1 MKKMFA
7 ATLMVLSTLFFS
19 SAAFGQEAA
28 ATRTRLFKPFKV
40 DVSLGFALPMES
52 GTGSKG
58 GLLFVVEPKYAV
70 ADQFALGLRL
80 EGAAMA
86 RGVTVN
92 DDEFEGDLQLNG
104 SYLITGDYY
113 LSNKGFRPFLGA
125 GAGLFTVA
133 GTYVS
138 SGNSNNDILTGNKL
152 GGMFRTGFEARH
164 FRLGIE
170 YNLVGKTDFSL
181 KNNYMGFKLGICIG
195 GGRYRK

>member
-1 MKKMFA
+1 MNKKFA
-7 ATLMVLSTLFFS
+7 PTLMGVCTLLFS
-19 SAAFGQEAA
+19 SVSFAQEQA
-28 ATRTRLFKPFKV
+28 ATRTRMFKPFKV

-52 GTGSKG
+52 GTGTKA

-86 RGVTVN
+86 RGVIVN
-92 DDEFEGDLQLNG
+92 NDEFEGDVQVNG
-104 SYLITGDYY
+104 SYLLTGDYY

-133 GTYVS
+133 GAYVS
-138 SGNSNNDILTGNKL
+138 SGNSNTDVLTDNKF
-152 GGMFRTGFEARH
+152 GGMFRAGFEASH

-195 GGRYRK
+195 GGRYKN